1 MKSVR
6 RLPTPN
12 RSISATTLPP
22 MLPPSSRR
30 RHVFNLT
37 FENLTRGFLRSPG
50 SLRSL
55 HTKALDPECL
65 DRHVRRPRCDELGHD
80 GAGSGAK
87 LEAVRREAELVERPV
102 RCGALSEHRDI
113 VRHSSLDAGPGP
125 QNRDRAHGREH
136 VPDGLGALGEVDP
149 VEHRDVLI
157 AHWAAEMAASYQHRP
172 VRELLER
179 QLAPAKDHPG

>member
-37 FENLTRGFLRSPG
+37 FENLTRGFLCSP
-50 SLRSL
+50 SILRSL

-65 DRHVRRPRCDELGHD
+65 DRHVRRPRCDEDGHD

-87 LEAVRREAELVERPV
+87 LEAVRREAELVERPF
-102 RCGALSEHRDI
+102 RRGAASEHRDV
-113 VRHSSLDAGPGP
+113 VRHPRLNPGPGP
-125 QNRDRAHGREH
+125 QDRGPAHDREEL
-136 VPDGLGALGEVDP
+136 PNGLRAL
-149 VEHRDVLI
+149 
-157 AHWAAEMAASYQHRP
+157 
-172 VRELLER
+172 
-179 QLAPAKDHPG
+179 